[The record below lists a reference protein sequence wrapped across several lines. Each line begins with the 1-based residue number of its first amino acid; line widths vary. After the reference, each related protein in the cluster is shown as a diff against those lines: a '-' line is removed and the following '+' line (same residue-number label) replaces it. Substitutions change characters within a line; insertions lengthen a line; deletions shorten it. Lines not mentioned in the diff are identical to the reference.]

1 MCVLLVTLRGKLD
14 DKLKWVFSMYDMD
27 GNGFIFK
34 DEMLEIVKVIY
45 KMVGIV
51 MKMLDDES
59 ILEKRIDKIFN

>member
-1 MCVLLVTLRGKLD
+1 
-14 DKLKWVFSMYDMD
+14 MYDMD